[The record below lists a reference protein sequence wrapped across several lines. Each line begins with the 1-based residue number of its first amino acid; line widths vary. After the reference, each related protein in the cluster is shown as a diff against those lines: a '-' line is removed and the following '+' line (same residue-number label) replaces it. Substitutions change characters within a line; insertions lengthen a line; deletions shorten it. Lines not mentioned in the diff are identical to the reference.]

1 MGFMRLLGV
10 CRSCTCSSKSWSS
23 MDILAFPY
31 GSMLVLGAIS
41 AASAFVVTI
50 LIVLV
55 CVGCR
60 TKSKSKHS
68 HASVGDQKRDMGIL
82 RQSKLSSMSKS
93 DTRLHEMHRLPC
105 NANGAPKNRP
115 ASMDLLLL
123 QSHRSTSD
131 RLPTSGCQMPCLPTG
146 SESEE
151 RDHVSPEYE
160 GLYERVGVW
169 RAPPPAPL
177 LNTIQSQS
185 ITENRRGGGGGV
197 ENRGLNEAVQAEMM
211 AEYASVRKVRKLERG
226 RRQEGSEEENTSV
239 SSNTMEPFHI
249 PNFPKGAVSMG
260 DGEEYI
266 WKPPDES
273 NILFLRG
280 PSLENGL
287 NNAHKTEIFETYS
300 TICKPLKK
308 EHPGSTQQI
317 SEELC
322 SGEKGSKGPVSWPS
336 REHCYEAVGE
346 KTWSN
351 VLDSDPAYATI
362 NHMQKRELLCNSTLK
377 PKEKSCGPLLGPER
391 ALTCENFY
399 ESIEDV
405 KQGTNTT
412 NTTTIFTFND
422 GMEMYITGL

>member
-1 MGFMRLLGV
+1 MER
-10 CRSCTCSSKSWSS
+10 
-23 MDILAFPY
+23 IL
-31 GSMLVLGAIS
+31 
-41 AASAFVVTI
+41 
-50 LIVLV
+50 
-55 CVGCR
+55 
-60 TKSKSKHS
+60 K
-68 HASVGDQKRDMGIL
+68 
-82 RQSKLSSMSKS
+82 
-93 DTRLHEMHRLPC
+93 
-105 NANGAPKNRP
+105 PK
-115 ASMDLLLL
+115 
-123 QSHRSTSD
+123 
-131 RLPTSGCQMPCLPTG
+131 
-146 SESEE
+146 
-151 RDHVSPEYE
+151 
-160 GLYERVGVW
+160 GLYAYSEW
-169 RAPPPAPL
+169 KWTNENL
-177 LNTIQSQS
+177 LAGCMSISNLAYQATNFISQMDYFLS
-185 ITENRRGGGGGV
+185 RCFWNCRNHFMNVSRRFYFLV
-197 ENRGLNEAVQAEMM
+197 SRHKCFAQDSLH
-211 AEYASVRKVRKLERG
+211 YAIYFDCLASG
-226 RRQEGSEEENTSV
+226 RS
-239 SSNTMEPFHI
+239 
-249 PNFPKGAVSMG
+249 
-260 DGEEYI
+260 
-266 WKPPDES
+266 
-273 NILFLRG
+273 LFL
-280 PSLENGL
+280 SLWFL
-287 NNAHKTEIFETYS
+287 SPQIFETYS

>member
-1 MGFMRLLGV
+1 
-10 CRSCTCSSKSWSS
+10 

-60 TKSKSKHS
+60 TYVLVVVDNPIFRKSKSKHS

-105 NANGAPKNRP
+105 NTNGAPKNRP

-131 RLPTSGCQMPCLPTG
+131 RLPTSSCQMPCLPTG

-151 RDHVSPEYE
+151 REHLSPEDE

-185 ITENRRGGGGGV
+185 ITENRQGGGGGGV
-197 ENRGLNEAVQAEMM
+197 ENRGLNEAGQAEMM

-226 RRQEGSEEENTSV
+226 RRQEGSEEENTSA
-239 SSNTMEPFHI
+239 SSKTMEPFHI
-249 PNFPKGAVSMG
+249 PNFPK
-260 DGEEYI
+260 
-266 WKPPDES
+266 
-273 NILFLRG
+273 
-280 PSLENGL
+280 
-287 NNAHKTEIFETYS
+287 IFETYS

-308 EHPGSTQQI
+308 EHPGSAQQI

-351 VLDSDPAYATI
+351 VLDLDSAYATI

-405 KQGTNTT
+405 KQGTNPT

>member
-1 MGFMRLLGV
+1 
-10 CRSCTCSSKSWSS
+10 

-68 HASVGDQKRDMGIL
+68 HASVGGQKRDMGVL

-123 QSHRSTSD
+123 QSHRTTSD
-131 RLPTSGCQMPCLPTG
+131 LPPTFSCQMPCLPTG
-146 SESEE
+146 TESEE
-151 RDHVSPEYE
+151 RDHLYPGDE
-160 GLYERVGVW
+160 GLYERVGVC

-185 ITENRRGGGGGV
+185 ITENKQGGGGV
-197 ENRGLNEAVQAEMM
+197 ENRGLNEAGQAEVM

-226 RRQEGSEEENTSV
+226 RMQEGSEEENISA
-239 SSNTMEPFHI
+239 SSKTMEPFHI
-249 PNFPKGAVSMG
+249 SNFPKGAVSMD

-273 NILFLRG
+273 NILFLSG
-280 PSLENGL
+280 PSLENGH
-287 NNAHKTEIFETYS
+287 NNAHKKEIFDTYS

-317 SEELC
+317 SEELG
-322 SGEKGSKGPVSWPS
+322 SGEKGSKGSVSWPS
-336 REHCYEAVGE
+336 KEHCYEAVGE

-362 NHMQKRELLCNSTLK
+362 NPMQKKELLCNNTLK
-377 PKEKSCGPLLGPER
+377 PKEKPYGPLLGPER

-405 KQGTNTT
+405 KQGTNST